1 MLNLVKEKDSIEY
14 MLKYMI
20 HKIRSK
26 KVKKNKVKMHK
37 IKVAKKKKKPSR
49 SRFVGMR
56 RLMSNEDYPVAKC
69 IQKNYK
75 SICQNLQI
83 YLSKLKD
90 TGWFF

>member
-1 MLNLVKEKDSIEY
+1 

-37 IKVAKKKKKPSR
+37 IKVAKKKKPSR

-56 RLMSNEDYPVAKC
+56 QLMSNEDYPVAKC
-69 IQKNYK
+69 IYQIYK
-75 SICQNLQI
+75 CICQNLQI

-90 TGWFF
+90 IFVKIEKYVCQN